1 MKFLLKLRPRALGSG
16 VIGLLAFHT
25 PSDLKRVCFA
35 ELAPVHESIP
45 WNYNWDG
52 RQNVKG
58 NGARHMLLIR
68 HGQYDTTDRN
78 DKNRILT
85 ALGRTQAERLGKYLR
100 EFIGENNLSRVV
112 SSDQT
117 RAIETRD
124 IAMANYGQVIQPTE
138 DPDLREKFPH
148 VTSWHL
154 PGNDNHTPEEIQE
167 RTTIIDRAFTTYFTR
182 RTVKENAIEIYFVH
196 SNVIRYLTCKAL
208 QLPLNAWARFEL
220 RHCSITWFEIK
231 QDGTVVCRA
240 FGDTAHFK
248 DRDRT
253 IKNDRNPPKEEDG
266 EGPERKKPR
275 ITTK

>member
-112 SSDQT
+112 SSNMT
-117 RAIETRD
+117 RAIETRN
-124 IAMANYGQVIQPTE
+124 IAMANYGQRIQPTA
-138 DPDLREKFPH
+138 DPLLREAAPNVFSPSEPGYEPPI
-148 VTSWHL
+148 TSINR
-154 PGNDNHTPEEIQE
+154 GNAQLNQGFAKYFR
-167 RTTIIDRAFTTYFTR
+167 RTTQRHD
-182 RTVKENAIEIYFVH
+182 VIEIYFVH
-196 SNVIRYLTCKAL
+196 ANVVRYLTCKAL
-208 QLPLNAWARFEL
+208 QLPLNAWLRFQL
-220 RHCSITWFEIK
+220 RHCSITWIEVK
-231 QDGTVVCRA
+231 QDGTVVCNA
-240 FGDTAHFK
+240 YGDTAYL
-248 DRDRT
+248 
-253 IKNDRNPPKEEDG
+253 EECNV
-266 EGPERKKPR
+266 
-275 ITTK
+275 TANNV